1 MKSFKCLNPKC
12 HYVFPCNKDLRNHL
26 NETPTCGSY
35 GHKCTHCYEIFVQ
48 RFHLNKHLTAGIC
61 NDNEIMFDELSTINH
76 RTLASSSLEVSSTQ
90 SKKSKSDTHA
100 STSVVEASPTFDPNI
115 LPFLDSILD
124 QQSRF
129 HMHRSNANRS
139 EISKLSQL
147 ASESLLHSLMGTHT
161 LMIEY
166 DTFDADMDNSTD
178 NPSNQPLEGV
188 NDDEATEEAES
199 EELRPALTIAFKKKH
214 WDFSTIYEPVDLLLT
229 FPIPDSGVED
239 LQALREHIPN
249 WDNIVFGQMQST
261 LLLLHRTIMNCRKGM
276 SLYTDILD
284 WATTNADALQDMKM
298 LGQSPNIFKMLE
310 EQFFGDAQEYF
321 QPRTRTMV
329 FSTGR
334 RASVTTFSFI
344 GAIVDLLL
352 EGNKIHTRDF
362 DYEAQDA
369 NVLDDVQSGTWW
381 ENAMR
386 HVCRNDP
393 SRKLLSLIFFIDSV
407 VIGDYQKLSQIP
419 VMFTL
424 SCFSR
429 EERKRR
435 SAWRVAGY
443 IDYENNLA
451 FNTNIAAK
459 EKNIEFHEALKVIFA
474 ELAVIQ
480 KKGFQWKLKTADDKH
495 ETFTIHLE
503 IQHIIADV
511 EGADPICGRRKGHLS
526 HMHGRARDC
535 DVTFDDVDDPMH
547 QCSFFRQEEMIYQTD
562 EATLNARSFHYIP
575 NPFYKFLSFG
585 ADPSGVFGCTP
596 TECLHQFDQGL
607 CVYVST
613 LVYEMLSLKAVQLLN
628 SACAYICSS
637 NILQSE
643 RDVPNISAFRNG
655 FESVSKLKGEERFAR
670 VFILYL
676 VLSCSEFVKY
686 IVQTS
691 PKQRTSFSVDDW
703 QSVYTILEDTL
714 ILRTFLKQGKVRKN
728 ILKAGRNGRDSTLQK
743 FIRKY
748 MQNLKNHLPRQ
759 EGNGWKLIKF
769 HQLLHIVPNILKHGS
784 SLNTDSSIPE
794 GFGKDFA
801 KELARRTRRRT
812 LTLGK
817 ETASRYFELLLIDK
831 ATRKLNATTTDGAN
845 AQTTSDNVYDYG
857 SRFKLISSEPYLIW
871 STPNKK
877 VQSAQLLSFPEQLLQ
892 FIVARLY
899 YSNDGGKVNPSLKI
913 PGFTEFRKDGNIFR
927 AHPCFNGIKPWY
939 DYCFIDWGE
948 GIGCK
953 PALINMF
960 IDLREVP
967 IIEQTNPFLRNEV
980 YAIIQSVS
988 DDEFSYDAVGRTF
1001 HLKSRLGTRYGL
1013 ERQRRIVEVASIHSP
1028 AFVRPNDIGKIDGE
1042 LHYYD
1047 NTIIQLKSKADWPLM
1062 IE

>member
-1 MKSFKCLNPKC
+1 MKTFTCLNPKC
-12 HYVFPCNKDLRNHL
+12 KFVFPSNKDLRIHL
-26 NETPTCGSY
+26 NERATCGSY
-35 GHKCTHCYEIFVQ
+35 GYKCPHCNEVYVQ
-48 RFHLNKHLTAGIC
+48 RNHLSKHLSTGKC
-61 NDNEIMFDELSTINH
+61 NDTEIMIDVLSTINH
-76 RTLASSSLEVSSTQ
+76 STLASSSLEVASTSQ
-90 SKKSKSDTHA
+90 SKKSKSTTNVSHIDNVTP
-100 STSVVEASPTFDPNI
+100 TSINPNL

-124 QQSRF
+124 QQTRF
-129 HMHRSNANRS
+129 HMHSSNAQRS
-139 EISKLSQL
+139 EIKNLSQL
-147 ASESLLHSLMGTHT
+147 ASESLLQSLMGTHT
-161 LMIEY
+161 LMIEH
-166 DTFDADMDNSTD
+166 DSVEEDFDVDMGTSTD
-178 NPSNQPLEGV
+178 ISSIQQQEGPQI
-188 NDDEATEEAES
+188 ES
-199 EELRPALTIAFKKKH
+199 PEELRSSLAIAFKKKH
-214 WDFSTIYEPVDLLLT
+214 WDFSSIHEPIDLLLT
-229 FPIPDSGVED
+229 FSIPDSGVED
-239 LQALREHIPN
+239 LQALREHIPD
-249 WDNIVFGQMQST
+249 WDGIVFGQIQST

-284 WATTNADALQDMKM
+284 WATTNADALQDLKM
-298 LGQSPNIFKMLE
+298 LGQSPNIFKMIQ
-310 EQFFGDAQEYF
+310 EQFYGDAQEYF
-321 QPRTRTMV
+321 LPRARTIV

-352 EGNKIHTRDF
+352 EGNKIHTKDF
-362 DYEAQDA
+362 DHEAQDPTL
-369 NVLDDVQSGTWW
+369 LDDVQSGTWW
-381 ENAMR
+381 QNAMR
-386 HVCRNDP
+386 HACRSDP
-393 SRKLLSLIFFIDSV
+393 TRKLLSIIFFIDSV

-429 EERKRR
+429 EERKKR

-443 IDYENNLA
+443 IDYENNL
-451 FNTNIAAK
+451 TISSSTTAK

-480 KKGFQWKLKTADDKH
+480 KKGFQWKLKNVDNSI
-495 ETFTIHLE
+495 ETYTIHLE

-511 EGADPICGRRKGHLS
+511 EGADPLCGRKKGHLR

-535 DVTFDDVDDPMH
+535 DVTWDDVDDPMH
-547 QCSFFRQEEMIYQTD
+547 QCSFFRQEEILNETD
-562 EATLNARSFHYIP
+562 EATLQARCFHCIP

-585 ADPSGVFGCTP
+585 GDPSGIFGCTP

-607 CVYVST
+607 CVYVSN
-613 LVYEMLSLKAVQLLN
+613 LVYEMLSLKGVQQLN
-628 SACAYICSS
+628 YACAYICAS

-643 RDVPNISAFRNG
+643 RDVPNIGAFRNG

-691 PKQRTSFSVDDW
+691 PKNRTSFSVEDW
-703 QSVYTILEDTL
+703 QSVYSILEDTL
-714 ILRTFLKQGKVRKN
+714 VLRTFLKQGKVRKD
-728 ILKAGRNGRDSTLQK
+728 ILKPGRNGSDSTLQK

-748 MQNLKNHLPRQ
+748 MQNLKSNLPRK

-794 GFGKDFA
+794 GLGKDFA

-831 ATRKLNATTTDGAN
+831 ANHRLNAATDVVAN
-845 AQTTSDNVYDYG
+845 AQSITNNIHDYG
-857 SRFKLISSEPYLIW
+857 SRFNLTSSDPYLIW
-871 STPNKK
+871 STSNKK
-877 VQSAQLLSFPEQLLQ
+877 VQSTQLLSFPDQLLQ
-892 FIVARLY
+892 SVVARLY
-899 YSNDGGKVNPSLKI
+899 YSNDGGTVNPSTKI

-927 AHPCFNGIKPWY
+927 AHPCFNGCKPWY

-960 IDLREVP
+960 VDLREIP
-967 IIEQTNPFLRNEV
+967 IIEQTNSFLRNEI

-988 DDEFSYDAVGRTF
+988 DNEFSYDAIGRTY
-1001 HLKSRLGTRYGL
+1001 HLKSKLGVRYGI
-1013 ERQRRIVEVASIHSP
+1013 ERQRRFVGVASIHSA

-1047 NTIIQLKSKADWPLM
+1047 NTILQLKSKADWPGL